1 MAPDNEMTN
10 IIVCG
15 VGGQGILLSSDIL
28 CYAAFTEGF
37 DVKKSEIHGM
47 AQRGG
52 SVITHVRF
60 SRKVYSPLIEE
71 GTADFILA
79 YEKLEAMRYAHY
91 LKKNGIFVVN
101 DLAIPP
107 MTVLVG
113 EVRYPMN
120 IEENLKAY
128 GATHFIKASDI
139 ARELGNI
146 RATNVALLGGLANF
160 LGFKPESWHT
170 AIRHNVKEKFLD
182 LNISAFDRGR
192 AILRS
197 RPVLPS

>member
-1 MAPDNEMTN
+1 MNNEMTN

-28 CYAAFTEGF
+28 CFAAFNEGF

-60 SRKVYSPLIEE
+60 GRKVFSPLIEE

-79 YEKLEAMRYAHY
+79 YEKLEAMRYAHF
-91 LKKNGIFVVN
+91 LKDGGIFVIN

-113 EVRYPMN
+113 EAEYPTA
-120 IEENLKAY
+120 IEEKLRVY
-128 GATHFIKASDI
+128 GPAHFLEASKI
-139 ARELGNI
+139 AQDLGNI
-146 RATNVALLGGLANF
+146 RAANVTLLGGLANF
-160 LGFKPESWHT
+160 LDFKPESWHT
-170 AIRHNVKEKFLD
+170 AIRKNVKEKFVD
-182 LNISAFDRGR
+182 LNITAFDQGR
-192 AILRS
+192 RMLKSA
-197 RPVLPS
+197 PAQPA

>member
-1 MAPDNEMTN
+1 MPPDNEMTN

-28 CYAAFTEGF
+28 CFAAFTEGF

-60 SRKVYSPLIEE
+60 GRKVYSPLIEE
-71 GTADFILA
+71 GAADFILA
-79 YEKLEAMRYAHY
+79 YEKLEAMRYAHF
-91 LKKNGIFVVN
+91 LKPGGVFVIN

-113 EVRYPMN
+113 EARYPSG
-120 IEENLKAY
+120 IEERLKAC
-128 GATHFIKASDI
+128 GSVHFLEASKI
-139 ARELGNI
+139 AQGLGNI
-146 RATNVALLGGLANF
+146 RATNVTLLGGLANF
-160 LGFKPESWHT
+160 LDFKSESWLA
-170 AIRHNVKEKFLD
+170 AIRENVKEKFVD
-182 LNISAFDRGR
+182 LNLNAFNQGRTMLQSA
-192 AILRS
+192 
-197 RPVLPS
+197 PVKPA

>member
-1 MAPDNEMTN
+1 MNNEMTN

-28 CYAAFTEGF
+28 CYAAYTEGF

-60 SRKVYSPLIEE
+60 GRKVYSPLIEE

-91 LKKNGIFVVN
+91 VKKNGVFVIN

-113 EVRYPMN
+113 EAQYPSN
-120 IEENLKAY
+120 IEDNLKAY
-128 GATHFIKASDI
+128 GTTHFIKASDI

-160 LGFKPESWHT
+160 LDFKPESWHT
-170 AIRHNVKEKFLD
+170 AIRHNVKEKFVD
-182 LNISAFDRGR
+182 LNLNAFNQGR
-192 AILRS
+192 TMLKTA
-197 RPVLPS
+197 PVKPA

>member
-1 MAPDNEMTN
+1 MVPDNKTTS

-15 VGGQGILLSSDIL
+15 VGGQGILLSSDII

-91 LKKNGIFVVN
+91 LKKGGVFVVN

-113 EVRYPMN
+113 EAQYPSH

-128 GATHFIKASDI
+128 GAVHFIKASDI

-160 LGFKPESWHT
+160 LEFKPESWVT
-170 AIRHNVKEKFLD
+170 AIRHNVKEKFVD

-192 AILRS
+192 AISRS
-197 RPVLPS
+197 RPVLPD